1 MEQMQARHS
10 ERLAEH
16 DRDIKDLKADIRDL
30 QKDVDSIK
38 VNVTAVEKD
47 IAIILNDGSHTRDAL
62 VEIKAESRDAWSKVE
77 KSLEE
82 IRKARENDHYI
93 KPLSKH
99 EARYEKIWWAIIG
112 GGITTLV
119 GAGVAALIAFL

>member
-10 ERLAEH
+10 ERLDEH

-38 VNVTAVEKD
+38 VNVTGRED

-82 IRKARENDHYI
+82 IRKLGKRSLYQTA
-93 KPLSKH
+93 K
-99 EARYEKIWWAIIG
+99 
-112 GGITTLV
+112 
-119 GAGVAALIAFL
+119 

>member
-1 MEQMQARHS
+1 MEQMQARYS
-10 ERLAEH
+10 ERLDEH

-30 QKDVDSIK
+30 QKDIDSIK

-82 IRKARENDHYI
+82 IRKAREGDAYGHDFRTTF
-93 KPLSKH
+93 SD
-99 EARYEKIWWAIIG
+99 RG
-112 GGITTLV
+112 GDRDNMGGDCSLV
-119 GAGVAALIAFL
+119 SANKKLYKLD